1 MSSTAERSLRIVI
14 ADDHPL
20 FRDGLRA
27 LLDTESRLELVGEAT
42 SGVEAADLASRLR
55 PDVVL
60 MDIQM
65 PELGGIEASRLIAA
79 NSPNT
84 AVLVMTMYEDEHLI
98 VAALRAGARG
108 YLLKG
113 AQREEVLR
121 AIYAVA
127 NGEAIFGCGSARLLL
142 APDLNPGP
150 SQLDD

>member
-1 MSSTAERSLRIVI
+1 MSNMAERSLRTVI

-42 SGVEAADLASRLR
+42 TGVEAADLAGRLR

-65 PELGGIEASRLIAA
+65 PELDGIEASRLIAA

-127 NGEAIFGCGSARLLL
+127 NG
-142 APDLNPGP
+142 
-150 SQLDD
+150 